1 MNSDIYQKLESTFP
15 YARQKNILDTISK
28 LEKSNNA
35 SIVNTDYEALCQRI
49 MQEYK
54 YLCYSDIVQIISE
67 LHYKND
73 ERMQYLAS
81 LY

>member
-1 MNSDIYQKLESTFP
+1 MNSDIYQKLKSTFP
-15 YARQKNILDTISK
+15 YAGQNNIEDTIYK
-28 LEKSNNA
+28 LQNSNKQ
-35 SIVNTDYEALCQRI
+35 SIVNTEYEALCQTI

-67 LHYKND
+67 LHHKND
-73 ERMQYLAS
+73 EKMQYLAS